1 MGHGHV
7 NLKNNKKDGVREKQ
21 RLMEV
26 YGLTE
31 KQFNE
36 YMGEALRTAE
46 NKAEY
51 ILRKLESRLDNVV
64 YRLGFAADRKRAHEL
79 IMHGHIAVNDQRV
92 DVPDYHV
99 EQRDMIT
106 LEKDIFDSPHVKE
119 VLLAR
124 RSFNFP
130 SWLKLEKNVG
140 YVCHVPQEKELKQE
154 KINVEKIIE
163 LYL

>member
-1 MGHGHV
+1 MGHV
-7 NLKNNKKDGVREKQ
+7 KLKNKKKDGLQEKQ
-21 RLMEV
+21 KLMEA

-36 YMGEALRTAE
+36 CMAEALKTE

-64 YRLGFAADRKRAHEL
+64 YRLGFALNRENAHQL
-79 IMHGHIAVNDQRV
+79 VTHGHVS
-92 DVPDYHV
+92 
-99 EQRDMIT
+99 
-106 LEKDIFDSPHVKE
+106 EKDMFDSPHVKE

-130 SWLKLEKNVG
+130 SWLKLESNVG
-140 YVCHVPQEKELKQE
+140 YVCHLPQEKELRQE
-154 KINVEKIIE
+154 KLDIDKILD

>member
-1 MGHGHV
+1 MGHV
-7 NLKNNKKDGVREKQ
+7 KLKNKKKDGLQEKQ
-21 RLMEV
+21 KLMEA

-36 YMGEALRTAE
+36 CMAEALKTE

-64 YRLGFAADRKRAHEL
+64 YRLGFALNRENAHQL
-79 IMHGHIAVNDQRV
+79 VTHGHVSVNDQRV
-92 DVPDYHV
+92 DIPDYHV
-99 EQRDMIT
+99 EQRDVIT
-106 LEKDIFDSPHVKE
+106 LEKDMFDSPHVKE

-130 SWLKLEKNVG
+130 SWLKLESNVG
-140 YVCHVPQEKELKQE
+140 YVCHLPQEKELRQE
-154 KINVEKIIE
+154 KLDIDKILD